1 MKKLFK
7 LKEWFT
13 LDETARRLT
22 SSFEEEISV
31 ADCLSLALDGRIVI
45 SALLDKSLYVIRSN
59 IEQTTMRKQFSSWIN
74 STTDAGVYLNTPS
87 GEVFHSNEQLDYQYD
102 QIKRH
107 GNVFRLD
114 FGIYDLPMLGAE
126 KLDVMH
132 QFDIE
137 QHRSPR
143 EYIDIEGAFLTTK
156 YGMVNVLESFNEL
169 KLKFDGKKSR
179 LFDPILNKYVDF
191 KDYSAFFYPDDGLG
205 EVEFVFRRE
214 NIELFEQSVLNNEEP
229 TLNLDSSLLIIGSVL
244 NALKKAQP
252 TSKRWTQ
259 EAIKNE
265 LENICPIKPRD
276 IDNYFSEANKR
287 FKSIS

>member
-13 LDETARRLT
+13 LEETARRLT

-45 SALLDKSLYVIRSN
+45 STLLDRSLYVIRSS
-59 IEQTTMRKQFSSWIN
+59 IEKTTMRKQFNGLITSV
-74 STTDAGVYLNTPS
+74 TADGAYLNMLS
-87 GEVFHSNEQLDYQYD
+87 GEVYYSNAELDYQYD
-102 QIKRH
+102 QIKRN

-126 KLDVMH
+126 RLDVMH
-132 QFDIE
+132 QFDLE

-143 EYIDIEGAFLTTK
+143 EYINIEGPFLITK

-169 KLKFDGKKSR
+169 TLKFDGKESR
-179 LFDPILNKYVDF
+179 LFDPILDKYVDF
-191 KDYSAFFYPDDGLG
+191 KNHSAFFYPDDGLG

-287 FKSIS
+287 FKSIG

>member
-214 NIELFEQSVLNNEEP
+214 NIELFEQSVLNNEES

-287 FKSIS
+287 LKSIS